1 MKKLTTSE
9 VRKSLS
15 NLDRLLEAEG
25 ELAITR
31 RGETIALIKPVSK
44 RRIIPSHRGLRER
57 MRQMRKA
64 SEKMICEDRERR

>member
-9 VRKSLS
+9 VRQSLS
-15 NLDRLLEAEG
+15 NLDRLLAAEG

-31 RGETIALIKPVSK
+31 RGETIALIKPISK
-44 RRIIPSHRGLRER
+44 HRMIPSHRGLRKR
-57 MRQMRKA
+57 MRRMRKA